1 MPSWLLYYVETGFG
15 IRLFLG
21 CLSLISFWSMI
32 PAFLAWESKDGL
44 FDVVPLNSFPC
55 FCIAFGGRTDSDKPL
70 LLSQIKG

>member
-32 PAFLAWESKDGL
+32 PAFLHGKVKTGYLMLSL
-44 FDVVPLNSFPC
+44 SIVFL
-55 FCIAFGGRTDSDKPL
+55 AFVL
-70 LLSQIKG
+70 LLPDGQTAINLYYSVK